1 MNIPNVTLAGFVWPE
16 TASMSWL
23 RGLALALLGSLLVAI
38 CAQINVPLPFVPITM
53 QTFAVLTVG
62 AALGWR
68 LGALS
73 LLFYIAEGAAGLP
86 VFAEFKAGPAVI
98 LGPTGGYI
106 VGFVIAAA
114 VTGWFAQKG
123 FDRNAFKMFLAMLV
137 GSALIYIPGVLWLT
151 QFTGADKALELGLY
165 PFIWGD
171 VLKAALAAMLFPAA
185 WLLLDRR

>member
-1 MNIPNVTLAGFVWPE
+1 MNIPNLTLAGFVWPE
-16 TASMSWL
+16 TASLSWL
-23 RGLALALLGSLLVAI
+23 RGLALALLGSLFVAI
-38 CAQINVPLPFVPITM
+38 CAQISVPLPFVPITM

-73 LLFYIAEGAAGLP
+73 LVFYIAEGAAGLP

-114 VTGWFAQKG
+114 VTGW
-123 FDRNAFKMFLAMLV
+123 
-137 GSALIYIPGVLWLT
+137 
-151 QFTGADKALELGLY
+151 
-165 PFIWGD
+165 
-171 VLKAALAAMLFPAA
+171 
-185 WLLLDRR
+185 